1 MSVESI
7 YIYIH
12 VYISISIFISILLF
26 SSPPIAPLL
35 LFPPSSFT
43 NIISCGGSAVSMIRC
58 RKYARC
64 IGGFCAIC
72 SFIL

>member
-12 VYISISIFISILLF
+12 VSISIFISISILLF

-35 LFPPSSFT
+35 LFLPSSFT
-43 NIISCGGSAVSMIRC
+43 NIISRGGSAVSMIRY
-58 RKYARC
+58 RKSWL
-64 IGGFCAIC
+64 GEG
-72 SFIL
+72 